1 MARLIQLAAILLIVM
16 GLTACATPADKART
30 LLDLKTQADAAYQEG
45 NCQTAI
51 KLYRRLANS
60 LDEKSHALLRLG
72 NCLARTQRNAESM
85 DTYREALQHDPGFVK
100 AWFNLI
106 YVQTQILSKT
116 VVDMSANVDPTDPAV
131 NEVRDLAMRILAA
144 FQQPDSESEE
154 NHSVEPGQQAG
165 NIQANEE

>member
-1 MARLIQLAAILLIVM
+1 MARLIQLTAILLIVM

-30 LLDLKTQADAAYQEG
+30 LLDLKTQADTAYQEG

-51 KLYRRLANS
+51 KLYRRLANR

-72 NCLARTQRNAESM
+72 NCQARTQRNAESM

-131 NEVRDLAMRILAA
+131 NEVRTLAARILAA
-144 FQQPDSESEE
+144 FEQPDTAPKENKPAEPNHQVEKTPADEE
-154 NHSVEPGQQAG
+154 
-165 NIQANEE
+165 